1 MKDRFD
7 LENEISN
14 IHTFADQLGTL
25 SEGIL
30 EHELSNDEIV
40 NVIEG
45 MRVMLNLHAQKLH
58 DTMSQCFHLDKYHTH
73 TPSQVSNFETSY
85 E

>member
-7 LENEISN
+7 LETEIGN
-14 IHTFADQLGTL
+14 IHNFADQLGTL

-45 MRVMLNLHAQKLH
+45 MRIMINLHAQKLH
-58 DTMSQCFHLDKYHTH
+58 DTMSQCFGLDQYRTH
-73 TPSQVSNFETSY
+73 TPSQVTNFETSD

>member
-1 MKDRFD
+1 MKDRFN
-7 LENEISN
+7 LEEEIST

-30 EHELSNDEIV
+30 EHELTNDEIV

-58 DTMSQCFHLDKYHTH
+58 DTMAQCFHLDNYKDSHF
-73 TPSQVSNFETSY
+73 SSIKDLG
-85 E
+85 

>member
-1 MKDRFD
+1 MKDRFN
-7 LENEISN
+7 LEEEISQLHN
-14 IHTFADQLGTL
+14 FADQLGSL

-30 EHELSNDEIV
+30 EHELTNDEIV
-40 NVIEG
+40 NVLEG

-58 DTMSQCFHLDKYHTH
+58 DTMSQCFRLDQYNH
-73 TPSQVSNFETSY
+73 SAEDYY